1 MILVLVHCT
10 YSWIKTFVKWF
21 NFVYAF
27 LNHDFNSSFS
37 FSIFS
42 SYIANDASHEP
53 QKRWQ
58 NKYFT
63 YFSKLFKAN
72 AEQSLVKFSKDYK
85 TSNPSDIFQI
95 NLLQFSNNKTHF
107 FYIAICEL

>member
-1 MILVLVHCT
+1 MILHCT

-53 QKRWQ
+53 K
-58 NKYFT
+58 KDEKKVFYL
-63 YFSKLFKAN
+63 FSKLFKTD
-72 AEQSLVKFSKDYK
+72 SHL
-85 TSNPSDIFQI
+85 
-95 NLLQFSNNKTHF
+95 
-107 FYIAICEL
+107 

>member
-53 QKRWQ
+53 QKRL
-58 NKYFT
+58 KKVFY
-63 YFSKLFKAN
+63 LFFKIIQSG
-72 AEQSLVKFSKDYK
+72 QSLVKFSKDYK